1 MEQQPQPQPTMHD
14 VMSEIEAARVI
25 EQELNWHRKEL
36 RRYEQQFDELQRLKE
51 ELRQMASRARSA
63 VPDVP
68 DSRRSELDQAMHAV
82 VVALNQHA
90 VMNSLDGE
98 ALQPEVEELAQEFLV
113 EALLNIARHSEAT
126 ESNFSI
132 KREESWLF
140 VSVFDNGK
148 GNADPT
154 RDSGLS
160 AIRTR
165 VDAMGGHFSVSSPPN
180 RGTLLTLAIPCLSD
194 R

>member
-1 MEQQPQPQPTMHD
+1 MDHQPQPTMHD
-14 VMSEIEAARVI
+14 VMSEIEVARVI
-25 EQELNWHRKEL
+25 EQELHRHREEL
-36 RRYEQQFDELQRLKE
+36 RRYEQQFGELQRLKE
-51 ELRQMASRARSA
+51 ELRKMTSQVRPA
-63 VPDVP
+63 VSGGRV
-68 DSRRSELDQAMHAV
+68 SELDQAMHAV
-82 VVALNQHA
+82 VVVLNQHA
-90 VMNSLDGE
+90 IKSSLDGE
-98 ALQPEVEELAQEFLV
+98 ALQPEVEELGQEFLV

-148 GNADPT
+148 GNADPS
-154 RDSGLS
+154 RGSGLN

-165 VDAMGGHFSVSSPPN
+165 VDAMGGHFSVSSPLN
-180 RGTLLTLAIPCLSD
+180 RGTLLTLAIPCHSD